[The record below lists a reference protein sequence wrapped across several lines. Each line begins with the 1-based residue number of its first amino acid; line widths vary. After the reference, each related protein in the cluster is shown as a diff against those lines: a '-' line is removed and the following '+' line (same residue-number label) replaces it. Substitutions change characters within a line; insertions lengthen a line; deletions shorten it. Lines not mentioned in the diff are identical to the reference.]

1 MLLGFP
7 PGISVEDIAQR
18 AEEQGKQRVK
28 DTNIFANDICRRQG
42 IERDRAGISRFIL
55 HEILQE
61 ENGTV
66 IQRSMIGVIAN
77 TFLIKSQDNIDR
89 RLWGVI

>member
-1 MLLGFP
+1 MLLGFAP
-7 PGISVEDIAQR
+7 EISVEDIAQG
-18 AEEQGKQRVK
+18 AEEQGKQGVK

-42 IERDRAGISRFIL
+42 VERDRTGISQFIL

-66 IQRSMIGVIAN
+66 VQGSMIGVIAN
-77 TFLIKSQDNIDR
+77 TFLVKSQDNIDR
-89 RLWGVI
+89 RLWGAI